1 MKNADKEKHYQYL
14 VTIMKKGQVDTLE
27 KAEQHIQ
34 GLKQKTIRF
43 SLVVLFIAIVL
54 YLLIPKY
61 TFFIL
66 MFTLFGLA
74 WAWSSTYTT
83 QQMIRRY
90 IKIELSDE

>member
-1 MKNADKEKHYQYL
+1 MKNSDKEKHYQYL
-14 VTIMKKGQVDTLE
+14 ANIMKKGQVDTIE

-43 SLVVLFIAIVL
+43 SLTVLAIAIVL
-54 YLLIPKY
+54 YLFIPKY
-61 TFFIL
+61 IFFIL
-66 MFTLFGLA
+66 MLTLFGLA

-90 IKIELSDE
+90 IKLELSEK